1 MPKWKYL
8 KGGKKIPRTTKEG
21 YEYIYS
27 EGPVSFPDDLDKP
40 GRTMLTCEGS
50 INRSSHSI
58 LDPQTNR
65 IRIITP
71 KEAERMQGFNDDW
84 TLGMPE
90 RKRYFCMGNALVVPM
105 ITRMGKVLDDII

>member
-1 MPKWKYL
+1 MARKYHEL
-8 KGGKKIPRTTKEG
+8 QKKDMSI
-21 YEYIYS
+21 YIRRDQL
-27 EGPVSFPDDLDKP
+27 VFL
-40 GRTMLTCEGS
+40 MIW
-50 INRSSHSI
+50 INQEEQCLHARV
-58 LDPQTNR
+58 LLR